1 MITPSRRQFIDQ
13 LMLWGLMVTALSG
26 SGCDNGQ
33 RSIRGPWYSGD
44 FTVRSKFP
52 VEIEIKEWK
61 GFGFESP
68 PGGRAGGGY
77 PGGGAGAS
85 FGRISSLPSQ
95 TTVYWGEFDSNTA
108 WKTQTIDLRGV
119 VPRNT
124 EGTTVFTL
132 SEDGVWS
139 VQFEPQPPDQE

>member
-1 MITPSRRQFIDQ
+1 MITPSRQQFIGQ
-13 LMLWGLMVTALSG
+13 MMLWGLMVTALSG

-33 RSIRGPWYSGD
+33 RSIRGPWYSGN
-44 FTVRSKFP
+44 FS
-52 VEIEIKEWK
+52 VECNYPEKIEVKEWK
-61 GFGFESP
+61 GFGF
-68 PGGRAGGGY
+68 AGPLNGV
-77 PGGGAGAS
+77 AS
-85 FGRISSLPSQ
+85 RSGSKGSHFGRITSLPSQ

-132 SEDGVWS
+132 SEDGIWS
-139 VQFEPQPPDQE
+139 VRFEPTSPDEE